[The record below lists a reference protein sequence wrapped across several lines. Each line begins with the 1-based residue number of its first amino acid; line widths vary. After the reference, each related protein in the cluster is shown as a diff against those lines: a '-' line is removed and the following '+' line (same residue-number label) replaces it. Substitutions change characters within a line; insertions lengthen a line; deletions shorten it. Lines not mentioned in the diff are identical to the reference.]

1 MLEVI
6 GLSLVKT
13 LVSFLFGEYVLNQ
26 STIDVGGAPSWYEKR
41 SDSDKLYAYTY
52 ADGDL
57 SAIDIAKGKAKTA
70 LVKEIRYAM
79 DSVVAEHFS
88 RLEGDEKALVGKM
101 KDDSKLSGFV
111 SVNMVVSAIEYDE
124 EIKRAFVGTYLTKE
138 QIEAYST
145 ARVYQIKKE
154 LLNLRADSMMDEL
167 EKETNQPTQVPRR
180 IR

>member
-1 MLEVI
+1 MLEAI

-26 STIDVGGAPSWYEKR
+26 STIVIGGAPSWYEKR
-41 SDSDKLYAYTY
+41 SDSDKLYAFAY

-57 SAIDIAKGKAKTA
+57 SAIDVAKGKAKTE
-70 LVKEIRYAM
+70 LVTQIRYAIN
-79 DSVVAEHFS
+79 SVVAEHFS
-88 RLEGDEKALVGKM
+88 RLEGDEKALVGEM
-101 KDDSKLSGFV
+101 KDDGKLSGFV
-111 SVNMVVSAIEYDE
+111 SVNMVVAAIEYDE

-154 LLNLRADSMMDEL
+154 LLTMRADSMMNEL
-167 EKETNQPTQVPRR
+167 EAETN
-180 IR
+180 